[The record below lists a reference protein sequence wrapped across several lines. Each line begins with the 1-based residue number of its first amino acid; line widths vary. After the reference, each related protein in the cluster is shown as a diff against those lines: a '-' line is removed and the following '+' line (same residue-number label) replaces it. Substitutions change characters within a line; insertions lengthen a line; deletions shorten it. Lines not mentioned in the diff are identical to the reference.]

1 MVWSASRNRAL
12 KLLAII
18 IGSVALA
25 TGGVYLMPDKS
36 APWASMS
43 ESDTE
48 LFWREVS
55 GPNGEH
61 APAALPLY
69 EAVFAHDR
77 DAVAKLLAHGASPN
91 AVLYA
96 ERWSPLMV
104 AIAYQDKDMVSLL
117 LHHGA
122 NIDYVSNDPAN
133 YTPLGVA
140 LNAALA
146 DALRRGGDDPKI
158 DFAMFRY
165 LLDAGANVNVA
176 FGYRNDIAIFT
187 ATVGQMNIVNELLER
202 GYRRDL
208 PELRETLKIIQ
219 VSEDAQ
225 ADKDRA
231 IATIDRMLATAG
243 TGAKA
248 PK

>member
-1 MVWSASRNRAL
+1 MVRSASGRRAL

-25 TGGVYLMPDKS
+25 TGGVYLMPNKS

-43 ESDTE
+43 DADTE
-48 LFWREVS
+48 LFWREAS
-55 GPNGEH
+55 GPNGDRL
-61 APAALPLY
+61 PAVLPLY
-69 EAVFAHDR
+69 QAVFSHDHK
-77 DAVAKLLAHGASPN
+77 AAAKLLDHGASPN

-96 ERWSPLMV
+96 DRWSPLMV
-104 AIAYQDKDMVSLL
+104 AIAYQDKEMVDLL
-117 LHHGA
+117 LHHRA

-133 YTPLGVA
+133 HTPLGVA

-158 DFAMFRY
+158 DFAMFDH
-165 LLDAGANVNVA
+165 LLDAGANVNVE
-176 FGYRNDIAIFT
+176 FGYRNDIATFS
-187 ATVGQMNIVNELLER
+187 ASLGQMDIVNKLLAR

-208 PELRETLKIIQ
+208 AELKGVLGVRQ

-231 IATIDRMLATAG
+231 IATIDRMLKAAG

-248 PK
+248 PE